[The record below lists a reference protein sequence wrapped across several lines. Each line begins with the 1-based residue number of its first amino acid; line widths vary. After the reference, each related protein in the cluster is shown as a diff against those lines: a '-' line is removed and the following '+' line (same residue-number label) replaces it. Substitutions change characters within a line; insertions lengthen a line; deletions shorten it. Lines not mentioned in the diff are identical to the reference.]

1 MVIILTYKHRWY
13 HRLRWKLFISCLFI
27 SFAPLMFFAGTISNS
42 TADYYISQK
51 KDELKRAAIITAG
64 NISSRKYLTDESAR
78 LFFDYEL
85 DEASRQRQFR
95 IIVFDADGVVVND
108 SSRIEIGNKLFVP
121 EALEALGGREVA
133 ALQPDN
139 EVIRAAAFITNE
151 TGEITGSVLIVASV
165 ADIYAPIR
173 DIEGRLWIV
182 LAVVAVVIMFFIFFI
197 SQVLIDPLQNVVRA
211 VQRMSEG
218 RLDARALVK
227 GKDEFAELGDSFN
240 IMAKKLELVENTREE
255 FVSNVSH
262 ELKTPLSSMK
272 VLSESILIQEN
283 APEPIYKE
291 FLHDISSEVDR
302 MTLIVDNLLSLVKLD
317 DRETGLDIA
326 QVDLN
331 RLLTD
336 ILKRMSPIAEKKN
349 IELTYENIKK
359 TVIEADEMKLSLA
372 VTNLIENG
380 VKYTPEGGTVR
391 VVLDA
396 DHQNAFITVQD
407 TGIGIS
413 DEEQAKVFN
422 RFYRVDK
429 TRDRETGGTGLG
441 LSITHATVLLHDGHI
456 RLTSRER
463 EGSSFIVRLPIHH
476 AG

>member
-1 MVIILTYKHRWY
+1 
-13 HRLRWKLFISCLFI
+13 
-27 SFAPLMFFAGTISNS
+27 MFFAGTISNS